1 MPVEKNEKA
10 KGEHFNHLE
19 VLGRLLCCISP
30 WLESKD
36 SSGRETKIKEKLKS
50 LVLKSIHNAVN
61 PSSPDYMAFS

>member
-36 SSGRETKIKEKLKS
+36 SSGRETKIKEKFKNF
-50 LVLKSIHNAVN
+50 SIEEY
-61 PSSPDYMAFS
+61 S